1 MSRFLSP
8 WLALPVL
15 LLSGTPGYG
24 QTPAPPKTPPPQKV
38 LTVRVTLPTV
48 LGKLGELAGVLPRT
62 TKASRQTSTDN
73 PVVTLA
79 VPLPRFLSGSDE
91 APPPARKP

>member
-1 MSRFLSP
+1 MPRFHRI

-15 LLSGTPGYG
+15 LLAGTPGYG

-38 LTVRVTLPTV
+38 LTVHLTLPTV
-48 LGKLGELAGVLPRT
+48 LGKLGELAGVVPRT

-73 PVVTLA
+73 PVVTLS
-79 VPLPRFLSGSDE
+79 VPLPRFLSGSDDKPA
-91 APPPARKP
+91 APRKP

>member
-1 MSRFLSP
+1 MLRFYSI
-8 WLALPVL
+8 WLALPAL
-15 LLSGTPGYG
+15 LLAGMPGYG

-38 LTVRVTLPTV
+38 LTVHLTLPTV
-48 LGKLGELAGVLPRT
+48 LGKLGELTGVLPRT

-79 VPLPRFLSGSDE
+79 VPLPRFLSGSDDK
-91 APPPARKP
+91 PPTPRKP